1 MSDREQKL
9 RDLFKDVPEAQK
21 EIAFSIISDCVFY
34 EEQIAQLKKL
44 PMIIV
49 DKNNPTKQKATP
61 GQKLIKEFSQTLT
74 NNRKLLLMILYRSAA
89 GTNETNTLE
98 ELLKGFE

>member
-34 EEQIAQLKKL
+34 EEQI
-44 PMIIV
+44 
-49 DKNNPTKQKATP
+49 
-61 GQKLIKEFSQTLT
+61 E
-74 NNRKLLLMILYRSAA
+74 
-89 GTNETNTLE
+89 
-98 ELLKGFE
+98 